1 VKIDLTEANK
11 VEKGGT
17 VYRALLALA
26 LPVCLALSGCTS
38 TGSSAESALSL
49 DTTTT
54 GAISPLSA
62 DSEIMSD
69 EIVIRDMVGGLSQDE
84 LTDPQPWSN
93 ALTGSAGVISNF
105 TTLTDGAQTC
115 RLFQTTRHGFD
126 GVALMNGRV
135 CRRPDGGWDLVSLD
149 RAAS

>member
-1 VKIDLTEANK
+1 MKIDLTEANK

-54 GAISPLSA
+54 GAISPA